1 MRPVWNPVRR
11 NKNIGTKAHGYGANN
26 KLTILESWHETK
38 CYFERLTSYTVITRL
53 VGTRELRFFV
63 EPTRHDW
70 FYPCT
75 IDDICLVLSHCSS
88 EILKTFDFVV
98 MRQPTRKQRILCPV
112 WGRAIFAF
120 DIDKYSGPAI
130 VIEAQ
135 DLRPIEWQES
145 VDPEA
150 RRERDRLLQDG
161 HDIRGTRRGARI
173 HVTPDSLRNT
183 VLYRTLL
190 HELGHH
196 VDYNRSTEA
205 EWGSKTQTAKE
216 DYAHRFAL
224 ELYEVLAKQG
234 AFPFASIID
243 DQSLLSDGLNREW
256 FCLP

>member
-26 KLTILESWHETK
+26 KLTIPESWHETK

-161 HDIRGTRRGARI
+161 HDIA
-173 HVTPDSLRNT
+173 
-183 VLYRTLL
+183 
-190 HELGHH
+190 
-196 VDYNRSTEA
+196 
-205 EWGSKTQTAKE
+205 
-216 DYAHRFAL
+216 
-224 ELYEVLAKQG
+224 
-234 AFPFASIID
+234 
-243 DQSLLSDGLNREW
+243 
-256 FCLP
+256 